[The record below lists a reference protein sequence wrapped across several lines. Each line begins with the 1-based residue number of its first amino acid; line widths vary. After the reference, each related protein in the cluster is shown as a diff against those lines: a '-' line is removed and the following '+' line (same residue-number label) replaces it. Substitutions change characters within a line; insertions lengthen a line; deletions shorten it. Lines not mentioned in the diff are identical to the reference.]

1 VGPAEVVILTDT
13 AAFERI
19 GAQDVVAVTRAATGS
34 TFFRDDLTPEQ
45 LERNRHIVAISGE
58 TARAAAANDH
68 QNFAA
73 AFVDGALAGFV
84 IATRQG
90 PDDHELD
97 WLMVSPEH
105 HGSAVA
111 PALMAQGMAWLGAE
125 RPIWLTVIRFNE
137 RAIRFY
143 RRFGFEIDP
152 DAPITGVHA
161 NWIMRRPGALLAS
174 S

>member
-1 VGPAEVVILTDT
+1 MAPAGVSLLSDA

-19 GAQDVVAVTRAATGS
+19 GVQDVVDVTRAATGS

-68 QNFAA
+68 QHFAA

-84 IATRQG
+84 IATRHG

-105 HGSAVA
+105 HGGAVA
-111 PALMAQGMAWLGAE
+111 PALMAHGMAWLGPE
-125 RPIWLTVIRFNE
+125 RPMWLTVIRFNE

-143 RRFGFEIDP
+143 RRFGFEIDS

-161 NWIMRRPGALLAS
+161 NWIMRRPGAPLAS